1 MVPFKC
7 DVHGWMNAYAGVLP
21 HPYFAVTDDSGTFT
35 IKNLPPGTYKL
46 TAWHEKLG
54 TQTAD
59 ITLAAKDDKEN
70 NFTFKAAGGN

>member
-1 MVPFKC
+1 M
-7 DVHGWMNAYAGVLP
+7 LP
-21 HPYFAVTDDSGTFT
+21 HPYFAVTDDAGTFT

-59 ITLAAKDDKEN
+59 ITLAAKDAKEN
-70 NFTFKAAGGN
+70 NFTFKAAAGN